1 MTGVRPKSPPSNRRI
16 KEPAAEIDGRPVPD
30 WMQLLTLRQ
39 ITDYLGVGKSIVL
52 SPDGP
57 PAIRLGP
64 KTLRWRI
71 VDVWEWMDRKADKF
85 IGNEELCHDR

>member
-1 MTGVRPKSPPSNRRI
+1 MANSRRKSLPGNRRV
-16 KEPAAEIDGRPVPD
+16 KDPAVEIDGRPVPD
-30 WMQLLTLRQ
+30 WMQLLSLRQ

-71 VDVWEWMDRKADKF
+71 ADVWKWMDRKSDKF
-85 IGNEELCHDR
+85 TTRK

>member
-1 MTGVRPKSPPSNRRI
+1 MANSRRKSLPGNRRV
-16 KEPAAEIDGRPVPD
+16 KDLAVEIDGRPVPD
-30 WMQLLTLRQ
+30 WMQLVSLRQ

-57 PAIRLGP
+57 PAIRLEP

-71 VDVWEWMDRKADKF
+71 ADVWKWMDRKSDKF
-85 IGNEELCHDR
+85 TTRK